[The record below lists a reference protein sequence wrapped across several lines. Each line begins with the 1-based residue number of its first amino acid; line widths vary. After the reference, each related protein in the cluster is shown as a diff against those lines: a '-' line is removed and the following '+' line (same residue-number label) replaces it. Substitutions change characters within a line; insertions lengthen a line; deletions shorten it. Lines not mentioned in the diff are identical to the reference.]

1 MYLFLSSLFVILV
14 LYAHKCVCV
23 FERERERV
31 LITNDKSHCNHCKL
45 TDKHADNKNK
55 DNMEHMNI
63 EDKKS

>member
-31 LITNDKSHCNHCKL
+31 LITNDKSHCKL